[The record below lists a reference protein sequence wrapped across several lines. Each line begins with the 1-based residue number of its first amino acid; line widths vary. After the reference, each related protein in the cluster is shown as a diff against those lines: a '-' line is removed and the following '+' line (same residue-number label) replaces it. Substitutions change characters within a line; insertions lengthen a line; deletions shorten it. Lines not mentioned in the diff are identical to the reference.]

1 MRQDSA
7 RHSKLL
13 AVVTL
18 CTFIF
23 IVFMPAKANAAR
35 FSGEYLIKVCS
46 MNKYGEEIVKG
57 GKIACQAYISGVIDY
72 HNMLRSMDL
81 TSDMNFCIPKDV
93 SLNEI
98 HARVLAYMYDRAK
111 LHRKFVAAP
120 GVAMALFSI
129 YPCGK

>member
-1 MRQDSA
+1 MIS
-7 RHSKLL
+7 HSKIL
-13 AVVTL
+13 AVVFL
-18 CTFIF
+18 CVFCLCVTFSS
-23 IVFMPAKANAAR
+23 KAYSAQ

-46 MNKYGEEIVKG
+46 MNKYGEEIIKG
-57 GKIACQAYISGVIDY
+57 GKIACQAYIAGVIDY
-72 HNMLRSMDL
+72 HNMLRAMDL

-98 HARVLAYMYDRAK
+98 HTRVLAYMYERAK